1 MDLQT
6 LPMLEARWGASF
18 YITSRERM
26 LRACRAV
33 CAPFEGRYPAF
44 RLAYSF
50 KTCSLQPLLRAVHAA
65 GAWAEITSEREYAL
79 AVQAG
84 FADDGMVYNGP
95 FKDMDLALRIAAAGG
110 VVNLDSPWEAA
121 RLCQALPAGKKCPG
135 VGLRCNF
142 DVDGRPSR
150 FGIPVDHGL
159 LEDTA
164 RLLMDRG
171 IPVRGLHCHIKSRD
185 MAGWRIKAR
194 RMTELVRRWRDLG
207 LAGGLEYLD
216 FGGGFRF
223 ETGPDGV
230 LFSGYA
236 ELLAETMKGLPGGET
251 RKLVIE
257 PGAAVAEQAMDFAA
271 RVVNLNQVGD
281 TCFATLAGT
290 VCDISA
296 VRRRPPGAVVRIPG
310 GGAVCPAR
318 RTVLAG
324 FTCMEDDIL
333 CEDFP
338 ENVAV
343 GDYILFRNTG
353 AYSSALR
360 PEFIRECPPVV
371 CLDDSLL

>member
-6 LPMLEARWGASF
+6 LQTLEARWGGCF
-18 YITSRERM
+18 YLTSRERM
-26 LRACRAV
+26 LRSCRAV
-33 CAPFEGRYPAF
+33 CTPFEGRYPAS

-50 KTCSLQPLLRAVHAA
+50 KTCSLPPLLEAVYGA

-110 VVNLDSPWEAA
+110 VVNLDSPWEAD
-121 RLCQALPAGKKCPG
+121 RLCRALPAGKTCPG

-142 DVDGRPSR
+142 DVDGRTSR
-150 FGIPVDHGL
+150 FGIPVDHGA

-185 MAGWRIKAR
+185 MAGWHIKAR
-194 RMTELVRRWRDLG
+194 RMQELVRRWRDLG
-207 LAGGLEYLD
+207 LADELEYLD

-223 ETGPDGV
+223 ETGPDGM

-236 ELLAETMKGLPGGET
+236 ELLAETMKELSGSKT
-251 RKLVIE
+251 MKLIIE

-343 GDYILFRNTG
+343 GDYILFCNTG

-371 CLDDSLL
+371 CLDDPLL

>member
-1 MDLQT
+1 MDLRTLQT
-6 LPMLEARWGASF
+6 LEARWGAGF
-18 YITSRERM
+18 YLTSRERM
-26 LRACRAV
+26 LRSCRAV
-33 CAPFEGRYPAF
+33 CTPFERRYPAF

-50 KTCSLQPLLRAVHAA
+50 KTCSLPPLLEAIHTA

-84 FADDGMVYNGP
+84 FADDSMVYNGP
-95 FKDMDLALRIAAAGG
+95 FKDMGLALRIAAAGG

-121 RLCQALPAGKKCPG
+121 RLCQALPTGKSCPG

-150 FGIPVDHGL
+150 FGIPVDHGT
-159 LEDTA
+159 LEDTV
-164 RLLMDRG
+164 RLLMGRG

-194 RMTELVRRWRDLG
+194 RMSELVHRWRGLG
-207 LAGGLEYLD
+207 LAGGLDYLD

-223 ETGPDGV
+223 EAGAGGEPFG
-230 LFSGYA
+230 GYA
-236 ELLAETMKGLPGGET
+236 DLLADTMRELS
-251 RKLVIE
+251 RKEKMKLIIE
-257 PGAAVAEQAMDFAA
+257 PGAAVAERAMDFAA

-290 VCDISA
+290 ICDISA
-296 VRRRPPGAVVRIPG
+296 VRRRPPGAVDRIPG
-310 GGAVCPAR
+310 GGPVCTAR

-338 ENVAV
+338 EKVAV

-360 PEFIRECPPVV
+360 SEFIRECPPVV
-371 CLDDSLL
+371 CLDDALL